1 MKTLEI
7 LNKVAKTLKAAQV
20 ESAEKEAEVIVRQG
34 LGIDTSEMYANNPAL
49 SDDRIN
55 AIEEL
60 LQRRLGREPL
70 QYILGSEEFLG
81 LKLIIGR
88 GVLIP
93 RPETELMAEH
103 AIKTVK
109 SYELRVKRQGTKAQ
123 RGKGTE
129 KPSTLAVL
137 DLCTGSGCLAL
148 ALAREFLEAE
158 VYGTDISNTAIAYA
172 IKNAEINNI
181 KNAVFLK
188 GSLFEPLKKL
198 FTVHC
203 SLFTVDLIISN
214 PPYIRTGDIKTL
226 QPEVKDW
233 EPEMALDGGADGLD
247 FYRELIPASGR
258 FLKNNGI
265 IMLESGAG
273 QAADVADMLKASG
286 YEEIEITKDYAGIER
301 IIQAT
306 WKN

>member
-7 LNKVAKTLKAAQV
+7 LNRVAKTLKAAQV

-49 SDDRIN
+49 SADRIN
-55 AIEEL
+55 AVEEI

-81 LKLIIGR
+81 LKLITGS

-103 AIKTVK
+103 AITAVK

-129 KPSTLAVL
+129 KPSSFAVL

-148 ALAREFLEAE
+148 ALAKEFPEAE
-158 VYGTDISNTAIAYA
+158 VYGTDISDTAIAYA
-172 IKNAEINNI
+172 IKNSETNGI
-181 KNAVFLK
+181 KNVSFLK
-188 GSLFEPLKKL
+188 GNLFKKKKKL
-198 FTVHC
+198 FTV
-203 SLFTVDLIISN
+203 
-214 PPYIRTGDIKTL
+214 
-226 QPEVKDW
+226 
-233 EPEMALDGGADGLD
+233 
-247 FYRELIPASGR
+247 
-258 FLKNNGI
+258 
-265 IMLESGAG
+265 
-273 QAADVADMLKASG
+273 
-286 YEEIEITKDYAGIER
+286 
-301 IIQAT
+301 
-306 WKN
+306 

>member
-1 MKTLEI
+1 MDAITI
-7 LNKVAKTLKAAQV
+7 LNKVANTLKSAQV
-20 ESAEKEAEVIVRQG
+20 ESAEKEAEILVRQG
-34 LGIDTSEMYANNPAL
+34 LGIDTAEMYANNPAL

-55 AIEEL
+55 AIEAI

-81 LKLIIGR
+81 LKLIIGS

-103 AIKTVK
+103 AIKAVK
-109 SYELRVKRQGTKAQ
+109 SYDLKVKGCRNSTFNLQ
-123 RGKGTE
+123 
-129 KPSTLAVL
+129 PSTLAVL

-148 ALAREFLEAE
+148 ALAREFPEAK
-158 VYGTDISNTAIAYA
+158 VYGTDISDTAIEYA
-172 IKNAEINNI
+172 VKNAEINGI

-188 GSLFEPLKKL
+188 GNLFEPIKKNSTL
-198 FTVHC
+198 NLQPSTFN
-203 SLFTVDLIISN
+203 LIISN

-233 EPEMALDGGADGLD
+233 EPAMALDGGADGLD

-265 IMLESGAG
+265 IMLELGAG
-273 QAADVADMLKASG
+273 QSADVAHMLKAYG
-286 YEEIEITKDYAGIER
+286 YEEIEVTKDYAGIER

>member
-7 LNKVAKTLKAAQV
+7 LNKVAKTLKTAQM
-20 ESAEKEAEVIVRQG
+20 EFPEKEVEILVRQG

-49 SDDRIN
+49 SDDRIH
-55 AIEEL
+55 AIEEI

-81 LKLIIGR
+81 LKLIIGS

-109 SYELRVKRQGTKAQ
+109 RNALSAMRKQKNSKFQTQNSIQNPSLRI
-123 RGKGTE
+123 
-129 KPSTLAVL
+129 L

-148 ALAREFLEAE
+148 VLAREFPEAE
-158 VYGTDISNTAIAYA
+158 VCGTDISDTAIAYA
-172 IKNAEINNI
+172 VKNAEINGI
-181 KNAVFLK
+181 KNATFLC
-188 GSLFEPLKKL
+188 GSLFKPLTPCPL
-198 FTVHC
+198 PLTPF
-203 SLFTVDLIISN
+203 DLIISN

-233 EPEMALDGGADGLD
+233 EPAVALDGGADGLD
-247 FYRELIPASGR
+247 FYRELIPASRR

-265 IMLESGAG
+265 IMLELGAG
-273 QAADVADMLKASG
+273 QSTDVAHMLKASG
-286 YEEIEITKDYAGIER
+286 YEEIGITKDYAGIER
-301 IIQAT
+301 IIQAA